1 MKTKSRI
8 LSIAMTV
15 IIAVSA
21 FSVPA
26 GAANL
31 AAGIK
36 EISGKSEFDYN
47 NKDNS
52 WIEEVGRI
60 YYAGV
65 QVGVITGSFK
75 DNVITDKVQTTVSTT
90 SLGYPKYA
98 GVTSK
103 TVKSSDK
110 IDKGNA
116 ESGWVT
122 LSNNKAI
129 FWGGVYVG

>member
-1 MKTKSRI
+1 MKTKSKI
-8 LSIAMTV
+8 LSIAMVV

-31 AAGIK
+31 AVGIK
-36 EISGKSEFDYN
+36 TLSGKSEFDYN

-60 YYAGV
+60 YYAGT
-65 QVGVITGSFK
+65 QVGVITGYFE
-75 DNVITDKVQTTVSTT
+75 DNIITDKVQTKISTT

-98 GVTSK
+98 AITSK
-103 TVKSSDK
+103 TVKTSDT
-110 IDKGNA
+110 IDKANVF
-116 ESGWVT
+116 SGWVT

-129 FWGGVYVG
+129 FWGGIYIG

>member
-1 MKTKSRI
+1 M
-8 LSIAMTV
+8 
-15 IIAVSA
+15 
-21 FSVPA
+21 
-26 GAANL
+26 ANL
-31 AAGIK
+31 DVGIE
-36 EISGKSEFDYN
+36 EISGKSQFDYN

-75 DNVITDKVQTTVSTT
+75 DNVITDKVQTIISTT
-90 SLGYPKYA
+90 SLDYPKYA

-103 TVKSSDK
+103 TVKTSDK